1 MNLLIV
7 RLITF
12 LNGQTTETTNYH
24 IAVTMLN
31 HYDNICSMSI
41 GEIAKLC
48 DVSKSTVS
56 KFARTLGFDDYIDLK
71 DNAVFIENRFNNPLN
86 YVSNI
91 ITSIENEGYNEYF
104 DAIIKDIDFF
114 KSHFDLSI
122 FDRVAKEIYTHDKV
136 MAFGL
141 IFSES
146 AAIDLQYKLAYNGKF
161 IHTFQDDLV
170 QENFLRTAKED
181 TLILIFT
188 NSGNYLTKQQIRAG
202 TPKKSFFSQTKAKII
217 VISSNPK
224 VLDFPFVEDAI
235 IFPHQTN
242 YQTHTF
248 MYHLITDLIVARYR
262 KIKNNEVPYD
272 R

>member
-12 LNGQTTETTNYH
+12 LNGQTIETTNYH
-24 IAVTMLN
+24 IAVTMLD
-31 HYDNICSMSI
+31 HYNSIWSMSI

-71 DNAVFIENRFNNPLN
+71 DNAIFIENRFNNPLN

-91 ITSIENEGYNEYF
+91 ITSIENEGYSEYF
-104 DAIIKDIDFF
+104 DSIIKDIDYF
-114 KSHFDLSI
+114 KTHLDLST
-122 FDRVAKEIYTHDKV
+122 FDRVAKAIYTHEKV

-170 QENFLRTAKED
+170 QEGFLKSATED

-217 VISSNPK
+217 AITSNPK
-224 VLDFPFVEDAI
+224 VLDLPFVEDAI
-235 IFPHQTN
+235 IFPHQTS

-248 MYHLITDLIVARYR
+248 MYHIVTDLIVSRYR
-262 KIKNNEVPYD
+262 QIRNDTVLD
-272 R
+272 D